1 MIDISK
7 FVYSEL
13 LDTEKFYGNPF
24 CKCDLKMA
32 CTCGKEITG
41 CDWSWDADAVTAATV
56 LRHHNLEVHF
66 HPCYSSGTAAVR
78 GSRPLQQGHVYYWE
92 IKMLTPLYGTDVMV
106 GVGTKKVALDKC
118 AHQFCSL
125 LGSDSESWGFSYTGS
140 LHHNGKVE
148 SYGPP
153 FGKGSTIGIYL
164 DLWEGT
170 LEFFLDRRPLGIAFR
185 SLQKCELFPM
195 VCSTA
200 AQSAMRITCCISQ
213 PVSLKLLSLRALSTY
228 EDSFRYLLDV
238 PGLRK
243 YIADSWWMPVVTRSQ
258 KISDEVAREDFD
270 YLRAKKKLKEE
281 EDACADSVPPAAAAD
296 GGLPPS
302 TSCASCV
309 KSETRVQP
317 RQTLSVNCAD
327 YLL

>member
-1 MIDISK
+1 MVDISK

-24 CKCDLKMA
+24 CKCDKKMA
-32 CTCGKEITG
+32 CTCNGKEIT
-41 CDWSWDADAVTAATV
+41 CYDWCWDAESATASTV
-56 LRHHNLEVHF
+56 LRRNNLEVHF
-66 HPCYSSGTAAVR
+66 HPSYSSGTAAVR
-78 GSRPLQQGHVYYWE
+78 GNRPLQQGNVYYWE

-106 GVGTKKVALDKC
+106 GVGTKKVQLDKY

-125 LGSDSESWGFSYTGS
+125 MGSDAESWGFSYTGS
-140 LHHNGKVE
+140 LHHNGRVE

-164 DLWEGT
+164 DMWEDT
-170 LEFFLDRRPLGIAFR
+170 LEFFLDRRPLGIAFQ
-185 SLQKCELFPM
+185 SLRACELYPI

-228 EDSFRYLLDV
+228 EESFRYLLDV

-258 KISDEVAREDFD
+258 KISDEVARED
-270 YLRAKKKLKEE
+270 YLRAKKKLK
-281 EDACADSVPPAAAAD
+281 DDVDGAGGSSTAAGADCGLPPAASC
-296 GGLPPS
+296 GRFVVKRKSRPQEPPS
-302 TSCASCV
+302 LPFTCS
-309 KSETRVQP
+309 
-317 RQTLSVNCAD
+317 L
-327 YLL
+327 